1 MNSLRGLS
9 FCAANEWIDGSTLF
23 PSLHLPSFL
32 PLLLPAQR
40 CENQITPFWLLISF
54 TREEAVHGKEGE
66 KGKGIG
72 EEQHVQ
78 HQQMAYCISINMF
91 QLLQNKKKYVR
102 QGIFLS
108 SPHPPSLSWWPKIE
122 SVICG
127 SGSRSVSLSLSR
139 AAGLCSSSPFPQGK
153 SWGQNGMKSHKV
165 VDVTPAD
172 GVEIMTGDGL
182 RSSVRGRPCH
192 TRNSDIKSRSE
203 IGSGI
208 AVARI
213 GIS

>member
-54 TREEAVHGKEGE
+54 TREEAVHGREGE
-66 KGKGIG
+66 KGKAIG

-91 QLLQNKKKYVR
+91 QLLQNKKIR
-102 QGIFLS
+102 QPRLFTLLVYLGGRKL
-108 SPHPPSLSWWPKIE
+108 
-122 SVICG
+122 
-127 SGSRSVSLSLSR
+127 
-139 AAGLCSSSPFPQGK
+139 
-153 SWGQNGMKSHKV
+153 N
-165 VDVTPAD
+165 
-172 GVEIMTGDGL
+172 
-182 RSSVRGRPCH
+182 RSSVVVEGTPSVFLSRTRPDFLRLLPFHRGNH
-192 TRNSDIKSRSE
+192 
-203 IGSGI
+203 G
-208 AVARI
+208 ARTE
-213 GIS
+213 

>member
-1 MNSLRGLS
+1 MTMRLCSVRSAVLRPSLRLSLATPQPMNSLRGLS

-78 HQQMAYCISINMF
+78 HQQMAYCISINML
-91 QLLQNKKKYVR
+91 QLLQNKKKNVS
-102 QGIFLS
+102 QGIFLLF
-108 SPHPPSLSWWPKIE
+108 PHPASLSWWPKIE

-127 SGSRSVSLSLSR
+127 SGSLSVRFSLSLAR
-139 AAGLCSSSPFPQGK
+139 PDFVRLLPF
-153 SWGQNGMKSHKV
+153 H
-165 VDVTPAD
+165 
-172 GVEIMTGDGL
+172 
-182 RSSVRGRPCH
+182 RGNH
-192 TRNSDIKSRSE
+192 
-203 IGSGI
+203 G
-208 AVARI
+208 ARTE
-213 GIS
+213 

>member
-9 FCAANEWIDGSTLF
+9 FCAANEWIDGSTLI
-23 PSLHLPSFL
+23 PSASLHLPSFLL

-91 QLLQNKKKYVR
+91 QLLQNKKNTSAKA
-102 QGIFLS
+102 L
-108 SPHPPSLSWWPKIE
+108 HLPSLSWWPKIE

-127 SGSRSVSLSLSR
+127 SGRHSVSLSLSNS
-139 AAGLCSSSPFPQGK
+139 AGLSSSSPFPQGK

-192 TRNSDIKSRSE
+192 SHTRNSDIKSRSE

>member
-1 MNSLRGLS
+1 MTMRLCSVRSAVLRPSLRLSLASPQPMNSLRGLS

-91 QLLQNKKKYVR
+91 QLLQNKKIR
-102 QGIFLS
+102 QPRLFTLLVYLGGRKLNRS
-108 SPHPPSLSWWPKIE
+108 SVVVE
-122 SVICG
+122 
-127 SGSRSVSLSLSR
+127 VSLSVSPSFSRGRTLFVFSLST
-139 AAGLCSSSPFPQGK
+139 G
-153 SWGQNGMKSHKV
+153 
-165 VDVTPAD
+165 
-172 GVEIMTGDGL
+172 EIMGPERNEEPQSCRRDSGG
-182 RSSVRGRPCH
+182 RS
-192 TRNSDIKSRSE
+192 
-203 IGSGI
+203 
-208 AVARI
+208 
-213 GIS
+213 